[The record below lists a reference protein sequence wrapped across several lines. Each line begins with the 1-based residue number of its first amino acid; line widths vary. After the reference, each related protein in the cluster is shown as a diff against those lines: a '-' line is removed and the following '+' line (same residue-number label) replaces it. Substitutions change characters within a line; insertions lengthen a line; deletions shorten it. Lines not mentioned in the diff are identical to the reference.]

1 MSKAA
6 QFQRVAMDAL
16 ELAEEHYEVA
26 DAVATLCIH
35 AGIAASEAICIARLG
50 HFAQGQDHNDAVALL
65 KSVDGGAAKHLTTLL
80 GMKTRAG
87 YGYNPIN
94 AEQLKKA
101 VRAMG
106 PLLDYAR
113 R

>member
-1 MSKAA
+1 MRTTPGSESIRRGRLSKAA

-35 AGIAASEAICIARLG
+35 AGIAASDAICIARLG

-65 KSVDGGAAKHLTTLL
+65 KSVDGGAVGLCSPIAFRHRRRLSL
-80 GMKTRAG
+80 GSS
-87 YGYNPIN
+87 P
-94 AEQLKKA
+94 KA
-101 VRAMG
+101 FT
-106 PLLDYAR
+106 
-113 R
+113 